1 MQQFH
6 RCLGLLVL
14 ISMMFNVFLCTRSL
28 TVEGATITD
37 SGALKQMIQ
46 KTRQEISNQKK
57 REKSVLN
64 NLLTQQQKL
73 SQLEDN
79 YQQIQQ
85 ALGAAENKVNATR
98 RELFKLQSNFEIL
111 ESNLQDQRDL
121 LNRRL
126 VAIYKS
132 GPQTYWDLIFISS
145 NFADFV
151 AKFDMLSFFI
161 RDNMRRIDNIKQTQL
176 IVRQQTMVIQNKK
189 TQVESEYNQ
198 TLELQNKLAK
208 EQQKVTAQV
217 GMTKRELNN
226 IQSNRRKLEKA
237 LQEFEETSR
246 QIEAELR
253 RKQNSNPMALGNGKF
268 IWPVRGPISSPFGWR
283 LHPILKRKIFHS
295 GIDIAVSFG
304 TSVQAADAGVV
315 AVSGWQGGYGNFI
328 AIDHGNGLA
337 TCYGHNSRL
346 LVKEGDKVSQ
356 GQVIAL
362 AGSTGLATGPHV
374 HFEVR
379 RKGTPV
385 NPMGFLP

>member
-6 RCLGLLVL
+6 RYLGLLVL
-14 ISMMFNVFLCTRSL
+14 IFMMFNVFLCTCSL

-37 SGALKQMIQ
+37 PGALKQMIQ

-79 YQQIQQ
+79 YQQTKQ
-85 ALGAAENKVNATR
+85 ALGVAENKVNATR

-161 RDNMRRIDNIKQTQL
+161 RDNVRRIDNIKQTQI
-176 IVRQQTMVIQNKK
+176 IVRQQTVVIQNKK

-217 GMTKRELNN
+217 GTAKRELNN
-226 IQSNRRKLEKA
+226 LQSNRRKLEKA

-246 QIEAELR
+246 QIQAELR
-253 RKQNSNPMALGNGKF
+253 RKQNLNRVALGNGKF

-283 LHPILKRKIFHS
+283 LHPILKKKIFHS
-295 GIDIAVSFG
+295 GIDIAVSSG
-304 TSVQAADAGVV
+304 TSVRAADAGVV

-385 NPMGFLP
+385 NPMSFLP

>member
-1 MQQFH
+1 MQPFH
-6 RCLGLLVL
+6 RCLGLFVL
-14 ISMMFNVFLCTRSL
+14 IFMVINVFLCTRPL
-28 TVEGATITD
+28 TVEGAPITD
-37 SGALKQMIQ
+37 PGALKQMIQ

-73 SQLEDN
+73 SQLENN
-79 YQQIQQ
+79 YQQIQH
-85 ALGAAENKVNATR
+85 ALGVAENKVNATR
-98 RELFKLQSNFEIL
+98 QELFKLQSNFEIL
-111 ESNLQDQRDL
+111 ESNLQEQRDL

-161 RDNMRRIDNIKQTQL
+161 RDNLRRIDHIKQTQI
-176 IVRQQTMVIQNKK
+176 IVRQQTVVIQNKK
-189 TQVESEYNQ
+189 AQVESEYNQ

-217 GMTKRELNN
+217 GTTKRELNN

-246 QIEAELR
+246 QIQAELR
-253 RKQNSNPMALGNGKF
+253 RKQNSNPVALGNGRF

-283 LHPILKRKIFHS
+283 LHPILKKKIFHS
-295 GIDIAVSFG
+295 GIDIAVPFG
-304 TSVQAADAGVV
+304 ASVRAADAGVV

-379 RKGTPV
+379 RNGTTV
-385 NPMGFLP
+385 NPMSFLP

>member
-14 ISMMFNVFLCTRSL
+14 IFMMFNVFLCTRSL

-37 SGALKQMIQ
+37 PGALKQMIQ

-79 YQQIQQ
+79 YQQTKQ
-85 ALGAAENKVNATR
+85 ALGVAENKVNATR

-151 AKFDMLSFFI
+151 SKFDMLSFFI
-161 RDNMRRIDNIKQTQL
+161 RDNVRRIDNIKQTQI

-217 GMTKRELNN
+217 GTTKRELNN

-253 RKQNSNPMALGNGKF
+253 RKQNSNPVALGNGKF

-283 LHPILKRKIFHS
+283 LHPILKKKIFHS
-295 GIDIAVSFG
+295 GIDIAVSSG
-304 TSVQAADAGVV
+304 TSVRAADAGVV

-385 NPMGFLP
+385 NPMSFLP

>member
-1 MQQFH
+1 MQPFH
-6 RCLGLLVL
+6 RCLGLFVL
-14 ISMMFNVFLCTRSL
+14 IFMVINVFLCTRPL
-28 TVEGATITD
+28 TVEGAPITD
-37 SGALKQMIQ
+37 PGALKQMIQ

-79 YQQIQQ
+79 YQQIQH
-85 ALGAAENKVNATR
+85 ALGVAENKVNATR
-98 RELFKLQSNFEIL
+98 QELFKLQSNFEIL
-111 ESNLQDQRDL
+111 ESNLQEQRDL

-161 RDNMRRIDNIKQTQL
+161 RDNLRRIDHIKQTQI
-176 IVRQQTMVIQNKK
+176 IVRQQTVVIQNKK
-189 TQVESEYNQ
+189 AQVESEYNQ
-198 TLELQNKLAK
+198 TLGLQNKLAK

-217 GMTKRELNN
+217 GTTKRELNN

-253 RKQNSNPMALGNGKF
+253 RKQNSNPVALGNGRF

-283 LHPILKRKIFHS
+283 LHPILKKKIFHS
-295 GIDIAVSFG
+295 GIDIAVPFG
-304 TSVQAADAGVV
+304 ASVRAADAGVV

-379 RKGTPV
+379 RNGTTV
-385 NPMGFLP
+385 NPMSFLP